1 MAYQYQFTP
10 FSIHDIISK
19 KEVDIMIIGSHV
31 NFGTEQLLG
40 CAKQAVSYGANT
52 FMFYTGAPQN
62 TIRKKI
68 DENLTLEAK
77 KYMNENGIDINN
89 VICHAPYIINLA
101 NRENEVSWNFSCAF
115 LKQEIARVSEM
126 GINFIVVHP
135 GNSLKINRDVAI
147 DNIASAINLIIDEN
161 TKPMILLET
170 MAGKGTECGINILE
184 IKSILDKIILKNK
197 VGVCLDTCHL
207 NDSGVDISKFLDY
220 LKEFDNVIGITNI
233 KCIHLNDS
241 KNEIGTRKDRH
252 ENIGYGTIGFDNLI
266 NVAYLDKLK
275 DVSKILETPYIK
287 DNPPYKF
294 EIEMIKNKTF
304 NNHLE
309 EDVLKFYQK

>member
-19 KEVDIMIIGSHV
+19 KEVDNMIIGSHV

-101 NRENEVSWNFSCAF
+101 NRENEMSWNFSCAF
-115 LKQEIARVSEM
+115 LKQEIARISEM
-126 GINFIVVHP
+126 GVNFIVVHP

-147 DNIASAINLIIDEN
+147 DNIASAINLIIDDRIVERGFGTLEGKLFN
-161 TKPMILLET
+161 HEATKNSWDYE
-170 MAGKGTECGINILE
+170 
-184 IKSILDKIILKNK
+184 
-197 VGVCLDTCHL
+197 
-207 NDSGVDISKFLDY
+207 LDY
-220 LKEFDNVIGITNI
+220 DEYGIETIKE
-233 KCIHLNDS
+233 
-241 KNEIGTRKDRH
+241 
-252 ENIGYGTIGFDNLI
+252 
-266 NVAYLDKLK
+266 
-275 DVSKILETPYIK
+275 
-287 DNPPYKF
+287 
-294 EIEMIKNKTF
+294 
-304 NNHLE
+304 
-309 EDVLKFYQK
+309 VLKRAKNFRLYE